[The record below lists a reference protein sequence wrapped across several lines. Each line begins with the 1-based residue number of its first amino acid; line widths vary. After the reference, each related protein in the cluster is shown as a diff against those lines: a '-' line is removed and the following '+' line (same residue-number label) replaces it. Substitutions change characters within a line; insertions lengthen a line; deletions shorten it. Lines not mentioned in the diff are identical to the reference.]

1 MLLFLCYVC
10 PPLAVLLMGRP
21 FSAVGNFFCCL
32 FFYVPGVKHAL
43 VCYADRKVDKS
54 VSKIT
59 KAINNP
65 TYTRALKPQSEGRV
79 PREKRQRIEVIQYE
93 DADIG
98 LNGTVFR
105 KR

>member
-1 MLLFLCYVC
+1 
-10 PPLAVLLMGRP
+10 MGRP

-54 VSKIT
+54 VNKIT

-65 TYTRALKPQSEGRV
+65 TYTRALKEQGEGRV
-79 PREKRQRIEVIQYE
+79 RGKRIAIPIIAEYDDPHVGQH
-93 DADIG
+93 
-98 LNGTVFR
+98 GTKFR
-105 KR
+105 SR